1 MSDEYHD
8 KATSRLPLFKN
19 NIVNKESQ
27 INIQLLSSL
36 YVCQSASLAMNALG
50 HYSTKEK
57 RSRSVDKSEN
67 LILAGVR
74 APEERSTKRTRVLD
88 RPDHQEPASRYRG
101 DVLLYESPQLEEAAQ
116 PNRPGS
122 SLHSGMS
129 QHSQGFED
137 SLSTDEMS
145 LVLASCDKITDD
157 ATSKEP
163 SLSPPEEPIL
173 EDKICFGAVS

>member
-1 MSDEYHD
+1 MSDEYHN

-19 NIVNKESQ
+19 NIVNKECQ
-27 INIQLLSSL
+27 TNIQSLLSL
-36 YVCQSASLAMNALG
+36 YVCESASLAMNALG

-67 LILAGVR
+67 LILAGVH
-74 APEERSTKRTRVLD
+74 APEERSTKRTRALD
-88 RPDHQEPASRYRG
+88 RPDHQEPASRYRC
-101 DVLLYESPQLEEAAQ
+101 DVPLYESPQLEEAAE

-122 SLHSGMS
+122 RLHSGMP
-129 QHSQGFED
+129 QQSQGSED

-145 LVLASCDKITDD
+145 LALASFDKITDD

-163 SLSPPEEPIL
+163 SLASSEEPIL
-173 EDKICFGAVS
+173 EDKICFGAAS